1 MFMATITPVT
11 ALDDEIL
18 ASKVPFLWFQSTE
31 LALNCCPLPS
41 FCTGPLTAV
50 GALHKSHGWSNR
62 PCALRL
68 IEVARVSAKK
78 LVLQINSG
86 RHRKESCIIKMKAER
101 EQVSSSTRLP
111 CGTGQ
116 QCCRSV
122 GGSTTCRYR
131 VLQESTNGHLCR
143 MEWNLAFEVSSLST

>member
-1 MFMATITPVT
+1 MATITPVT

-41 FCTGPLTAV
+41 FCTGPLAAV

-86 RHRKESCIIKMKAER
+86 RYRKESCIIKMKAER
-101 EQVSSSTRLP
+101 EQVSSSTHLP
-111 CGTGQ
+111 
-116 QCCRSV
+116 
-122 GGSTTCRYR
+122 
-131 VLQESTNGHLCR
+131 
-143 MEWNLAFEVSSLST
+143 